1 MVENI
6 LQVSV
11 LCRGGVSARVGGA
24 AAEVEPSSGVGVDG
38 RGCWEESPFLSTL
51 TFDLPGVLALTR
63 RSCVKVGRGLTT
75 MGRKGVSLSK

>member
-1 MVENI
+1 MAVVAVHKVNQE
-6 LQVSV
+6 VAV
-11 LCRGGVSARVGGA
+11 DGTGGTGVGGA

-63 RSCVKVGRGLTT
+63 RSCIEVGRGLTQ
-75 MGRKGVSLSK
+75 GWGEVL